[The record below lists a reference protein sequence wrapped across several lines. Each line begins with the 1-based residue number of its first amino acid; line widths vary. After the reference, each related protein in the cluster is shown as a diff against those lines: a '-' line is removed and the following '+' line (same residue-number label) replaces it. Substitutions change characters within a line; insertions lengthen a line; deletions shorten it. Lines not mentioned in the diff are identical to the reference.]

1 MTQEKQAQ
9 EPQQQQ
15 EEAIFI
21 IKLSLAQ
28 RIMRYI
34 QSSPSPN
41 IPVGEA
47 MDIVQQLS
55 RLPQATVANKEE
67 QPKPEEKP
75 ARKTKT
81 RAKRQ

>member
-1 MTQEKQAQ
+1 MTQEKPKQ
-9 EPQQQQ
+9 EQQQQ
-15 EEAIFI
+15 EEPLFI
-21 IKLSLAQ
+21 ITLSLAQ

-55 RLPQATVANKEE
+55 RLPQATVAKE
-67 QPKPEEKP
+67 QPQPATPEAKP
-75 ARKTKT
+75 ARKTRT
-81 RAKRQ
+81 KRQ

>member
-1 MTQEKQAQ
+1 MTQEKQEKKQEQ
-9 EPQQQQ
+9 EP
-15 EEAIFI
+15 IFI
-21 IKLSLAQ
+21 ITLGLAQ

-55 RLPQATVANKEE
+55 RLPQAQVSAE
-67 QPKPEEKP
+67 QPKPPTVPQTKV
-75 ARKTKT
+75 AAKTT
-81 RAKRQ
+81 KRSKSTK